1 MIPGTVHPVAYLAQ
15 RRQLPQV
22 QACMTEWAQD
32 LSIEPEQ
39 VEQLIFRGN

>member
-1 MIPGTVHPVAYLAQ
+1 
-15 RRQLPQV
+15 
-22 QACMTEWAQD
+22 MTEWAQD